1 MEHNRFTLIKGGNE
15 SGFEQRRFVSA
26 EITDTRLMGVVG
38 LHIHWE
44 VKEAGDWNG
53 FHQFFYFDAEEYGLD
68 SYRSYRGEDEDEVE
82 NIIDSMFGG
91 LGGKMV
97 ALTEREALFLVHDC
111 VRDAKMM
118 GLRLPEPREEYAPL
132 LEPEITDYQD
142 LMWAVA

>member
-44 VKEAGDWNG
+44 VKEAGDWNS

-91 LGGKMV
+91 LG
-97 ALTEREALFLVHDC
+97 ERW
-111 VRDAKMM
+111 
-118 GLRLPEPREEYAPL
+118 L
-132 LEPEITDYQD
+132 L
-142 LMWAVA
+142 